1 MSKRNLFAGL
11 LLLGTLTIFSCK
23 KDSPNNNAACA
34 NNTGWLQNGHAAVF
48 INTPI
53 FITADSL
60 YASFEEVSTGVFK
73 STSRFDDGT
82 LYPSQSNYLQAC
94 DNSIYQ
100 AVAADLVNK
109 QEVYRINGNVGDTW
123 TFTTTSSGGNSITT
137 VTTITQKNVS
147 KTVPAGTFV
156 CDLFHQVSTSSAG
169 GSATTDTY
177 INNAA
182 GPVLVDGTSVHY
194 ELARK
199 NY

>member
-34 NNTGWLQNGHAAVF
+34 NNTGWLKNGHAAVF